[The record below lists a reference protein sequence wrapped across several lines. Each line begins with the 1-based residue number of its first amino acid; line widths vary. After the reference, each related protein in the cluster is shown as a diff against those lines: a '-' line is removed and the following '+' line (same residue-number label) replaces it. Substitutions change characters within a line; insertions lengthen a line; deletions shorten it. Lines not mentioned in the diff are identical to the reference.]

1 MRMKSL
7 QVKLSVL
14 AVILGMGG
22 AFATVQHRAF
32 SDRKWSFDPS
42 SGQYQDITGQTQGI
56 EYDCDLASSVC
67 TATYPQ
73 GQDPNSN
80 AANPL
85 SVETGLFN

>member
-32 SDRKWSFDPS
+32 SDRKWSYDAVQH
-42 SGQYQDITGQTQGI
+42 QYTDITGQQVGTD
-56 EYDCDLASSVC
+56 YNCDPGSSVC

-73 GQDPNSN
+73 GQNPNSN